1 MFSESVIKELEE
13 VRVKYP
19 DSRSA
24 LLPVLYI
31 AQREYG
37 WLSPEAMQAVSSA
50 LNIPPAIVKGVS
62 TFYAM
67 FKHKPMGRHLIQ
79 LCTNISCMILGAE
92 TLLDLLKKRY
102 GLEEGGTTSDERF
115 SLIIMECIGGCDV
128 APVMLVDNDYYG
140 NLNEEIIVEILEKY
154 K

>member
-1 MFSESVIKELEE
+1 MFSDSAIKELQEI
-13 VRVKYP
+13 RAKYP

-24 LLPVLYI
+24 LLPALYI

-79 LCTNISCMILGAE
+79 VCSNISCMILGAE
-92 TLLDLLKKRY
+92 TLVEFLKTKY
-102 GLEEGGTTSDERF
+102 GLNEGDTTADGRF
-115 SLIIMECIGGCDV
+115 SLVIMECIGGCDV
-128 APVMLVDNDYYG
+128 APVMLVDNDFYE
-140 NLNEEIIVEILEKY
+140 NLTEEKIEEILERY

>member
-1 MFSESVIKELEE
+1 MLSESAIKELEE
-13 VRVKYP
+13 IKTKYP
-19 DSRSA
+19 DTRAA
-24 LLPVLYI
+24 LLPALYI

-102 GLEEGGTTSDERF
+102 GLEECGTTDDRRF
-115 SLIIMECIGGCDV
+115 SLVIMECIGGCDV
-128 APVMLVDNDYYG
+128 APVMLVDNDFYG
-140 NLNEEIIVEILEKY
+140 NLNEERMVEILEGY

>member
-1 MFSESVIKELEE
+1 MLSESAIKELEE
-13 VRVKYP
+13 IRVKYP
-19 DSRSA
+19 NSRSA
-24 LLPVLYI
+24 LLPALYI

-67 FKHKPMGRHLIQ
+67 FKHKPMGKHLIQ
-79 LCTNISCMILGAE
+79 VCTNISCMILDSE
-92 TLLDLLKKRY
+92 SLVDFLKKKY
-102 GLEEGGTTSDERF
+102 GLEEGGTTTDGRF

-128 APVMLVDNDYYG
+128 APVMLVDNDFYG
-140 NLNEEIIVEILEKY
+140 NLNEERMVEILEGY